1 MQHCYYDRYR
11 MVNKL
16 HSALSLETLQTLEQI
31 FSCQIIHQKVK
42 QDIFNSKIP
51 AREKY
56 LFTLL
61 TCTNICYCHIQEP
74 DKPMTAKATLLYL
87 DLKNQSPSS
96 IEAIL
101 YTCTK
106 KHQATTCT
114 IHHHNKPRENWV
126 EIKRLQFPTK
136 YYYRSPIITVRLR
149 QPLQT
154 IMREWR
160 DY

>member
-1 MQHCYYDRYR
+1 MQHCYYDRCR

-16 HSALSLETLQTLEQI
+16 QSALCLETLQTLDQI
-31 FSCQIIHQKVK
+31 FSSQIHQKVK

-51 AREKY
+51 ARKKY

-61 TCTNICYCHIQEP
+61 TCTNICNCHIQEP
-74 DKPMTAKATLLYL
+74 DKPMTAQATLLYL
-87 DLKNQSPSS
+87 DLKNQAPSS

-106 KHQATTCT
+106 KHQAIACT
-114 IHHHNKPRENWV
+114 IHHHNKPGENWV
-126 EIKRLQFPTK
+126 ERKRLQFPNK
-136 YYYRSPIITVRLR
+136 FCHRSPIITVWLR

-154 IMREWR
+154 IMREWM